1 MPAGAPDSSSIISSG
16 SATKFFSAYRKKG
29 RPVRVIAI
37 GAENKPVERADLV
50 LQLWAAAEP
59 GKVIEGLT
67 IKQEISA
74 VREALHSDDNEL
86 INQYGGLNQ
95 AVERY
100 KELMMLPE
108 AEALPKGVSI
118 DGYSTF
124 RATRF
129 SEMV

>member
-1 MPAGAPDSSSIISSG
+1 ME
-16 SATKFFSAYRKKG
+16 
-29 RPVRVIAI
+29 VIAI
-37 GAENKPVERADLV
+37 GAELDAVLRADRM

-74 VREALHSDDNEL
+74 IREALHSDNEEFMS
-86 INQYGGLNQ
+86 QYGGMQ
-95 AVERY
+95 GAVERY

-108 AEALPKGVSI
+108 AAALPKGVSI
-118 DGYSTF
+118 DAYSTY

-129 SEMV
+129 ADPV